1 MSWVNRLSSRVP
13 QAVRN
18 RGKRYHDNYSVHIQR
33 GSANRVEATVHG
45 TLPYRVRIRID
56 DQKVVVDCN
65 CPYYETEGICKH
77 VWATLLA
84 AEEDGYLS
92 RIASMWNPI
101 LVRSGQSDES
111 DEEDSGPRK
120 ENASRNLEWKKQL

>member
-1 MSWVNRLSSRVP
+1 MLWVNRLSSRVP
-13 QAVRN
+13 PGVRN
-18 RGKRYHDNYSVHIQR
+18 RGKSYYDDGFVQIHR
-33 GSANRVEATVHG
+33 GSDNRVEAAVYGTV
-45 TLPYRVRIRID
+45 PYRVRIRIN
-56 DQKVVVDCN
+56 DQKVAVVCN

-120 ENASRNLEWKKQL
+120 ENASRNLEWK